1 MYDINQIKNDSQENL
16 VCVLFSEED
25 SENKAD
31 YGPLPSIESIRLNV
45 SPWTRLHHYVRC
57 RPSKELMK
65 KYMITEN
72 LSDQDIESKF
82 TSLSLA
88 FKTDK
93 LTLSN
98 RLELQQRHR
107 DTAERNIEEEIKDLK
122 NAIGGL
128 NRLCNDTETRDVLQ
142 RLTQQ
147 VDVLRQSSSRVSSAA
162 EVYGAVQQEA
172 RIARAIEVMLLHV
185 DNLKRLYE
193 KEHSE
198 LEETRR
204 ILADHN
210 LSHHEKGRTPSGL
223 PSPDT
228 LLDSSK
234 FVVLPAN
241 DISSKSGRMRSVSV
255 INNHSTES
263 NESTSK
269 LRRASYTAVSSTQ
282 KSPET
287 LSASPPDNSR
297 PRSPT
302 TSIMLHKGQ
311 ASRKI
316 GVISGGFRKTSHS
329 RTLKS
334 ENSIF
339 SPIAEEGKEYE
350 LNGSKI
356 STDAENDIINNNTA
370 VKIKKKVSLV
380 EDPSHRARTRLYWR
394 SKSTIETSLSSSM
407 TYSSSSNDEDAA
419 LLEEIDQLAIKR
431 DSSPTRSNFR
441 LKHHLSNIRK
451 KSIIQNVMDWYRD
464 FSWPWD
470 WEETVLGFRYCLTG
484 ILLFAAFVSLVM
496 TFFGASGA
504 SGGGS
509 TSIVNEG
516 ESHHKDL

>member
-1 MYDINQIKNDSQENL
+1 MNISN
-16 VCVLFSEED
+16 
-25 SENKAD
+25 
-31 YGPLPSIESIRLNV
+31 SIM
-45 SPWTRLHHYVRC
+45 RC
-57 RPSKELMK
+57 RKRSSSVGEVLGIGEFNAAAINLNRTTPGLYEVFVALKEK
-65 KYMITEN
+65 ESTEN

-451 KSIIQNVMDWYRD
+451 NLFYRSIIQNVMDWYRD